1 MLLPRLFCGVFRK
14 VLLGTKS
21 SKKKKKYENHCFRWS
36 LRSLEAKTNS
46 SVLLPV
52 ITASAGCS
60 LPLKH
65 VRRQWCVEEGGK
77 AVPAELRPGSDRGTE
92 RAADPST
99 EEPDT
104 LGEGSL
110 VSNSWPFRT
119 LCSERSGKDL
129 RVTSRTW

>member
-1 MLLPRLFCGVFRK
+1 M
-14 VLLGTKS
+14 
-21 SKKKKKYENHCFRWS
+21 
-36 LRSLEAKTNS
+36 
-46 SVLLPV
+46 
-52 ITASAGCS
+52 IASAGCS

-65 VRRQWCVEEGGK
+65 ARKRWCVEEGGN

-92 RAADPST
+92 RAGDPNT

-129 RVTSRTW
+129 KVMTGTWWAPHQTETSHAGALPADRKSVV